1 MELVFPQPIAV
12 RSVHLYNPNT
22 TSEVDVHVHEARVRL
37 FADLA
42 TQQEVA
48 TAMSGDLTSTGTAM
62 PFEDLAARVVRIEI
76 LDVTGQFEGQTV
88 ASLGE
93 VEVISKG
100 LPASIVIS
108 PIHQP
113 FSIRPVLEGSALSW
127 EWDTQEG
134 WKYRLEHTATLP
146 ASLWKPL
153 EETVGDGS
161 IHRKSLAATMPAGLY
176 RVRAVLPPP

>member
-48 TAMSGDLTSTGTAM
+48 TAMSGDLTSTGTAI

-93 VEVISKG
+93 VEVISQG

-113 FSIRPVLEGSALSW
+113 FSIRPVLEGSALKCRARPESPN
-127 EWDTQEG
+127 
-134 WKYRLEHTATLP
+134 RLPNIPFRIFRGRPRLR
-146 ASLWKPL
+146 
-153 EETVGDGS
+153 VGKGVRS
-161 IHRKSLAATMPAGLY
+161 IIY
-176 RVRAVLPPP
+176 